1 MKDIP
6 VFDKDSGLLIASV
19 PGRGPVGDVLV
30 STGNRLL
37 KDLTKGSRIGTS
49 SLLRVAQLRRA
60 RPDVEPEPIRG
71 NVDTRIQKV
80 ERGEFD
86 AVVLAEAG
94 LVRLGITGR
103 ISERLAIEDFMPAP
117 GQGALA
123 VVARRD
129 DLEVIEMLKS
139 IEHPPTRAEIEAER
153 GAVRIFGGGCK
164 GPRGAL
170 GRARGNRIQK

>member
-1 MKDIP
+1 MKAIP
-6 VFDKDSGLLIASV
+6 VFDKDSGLLIATV
-19 PGRGPVGDVLV
+19 AERGPVADVLV

-37 KDLTKGSRIGTS
+37 KDLKKGSRIGTS

-94 LVRLGITGR
+94 RVRLGITRRESGP
-103 ISERLAIEDFMPAP
+103 LAIEEFIAVPRH
-117 GQGALA
+117 GALA
-123 VVARRD
+123 
-129 DLEVIEMLKS
+129 
-139 IEHPPTRAEIEAER
+139 
-153 GAVRIFGGGCK
+153 G
-164 GPRGAL
+164 
-170 GRARGNRIQK
+170 